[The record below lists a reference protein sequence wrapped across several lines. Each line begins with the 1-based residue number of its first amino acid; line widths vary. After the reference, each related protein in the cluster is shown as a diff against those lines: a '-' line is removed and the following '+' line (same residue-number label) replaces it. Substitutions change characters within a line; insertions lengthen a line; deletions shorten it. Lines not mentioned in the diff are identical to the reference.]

1 MSENLKRSN
10 PDFSKYDSMSI
21 GELEEIL
28 RADAQG
34 PERDDSDV
42 DEILFVME
50 VLAKK
55 RRQNGIAGK
64 TALEAYQEFQQHYLP
79 MVEEESKPRRKSNVI
94 PFRRIAAVAASLV
107 LVFSLSITANAFSFK
122 DVWDAVVTWAQETF
136 CFSMGAE
143 VSEPKAEDELKYLS
157 LHDALQKDHHQISLP
172 TWFPDQYVETDVI
185 VSITPLQESYIGIYT
200 YNDLTLKIS
209 VKSYLGIEP
218 EQIEHSSELVETYTV
233 NDVEY
238 YIFSNYQQNRAVWLT
253 GSYECYISG
262 ELSISELK
270 TMIDSIEKGNLCYE
284 EAS

>member
-42 DEILFVME
+42 DEILYVME

-79 MVEEESKPRRKSNVI
+79 MVKEGSKPRRKSNVI

-107 LVFSLSITANAFSFK
+107 FVFTLATSANAFSIK
-122 DVWDAVVTWAQETF
+122 DIWNAVARWAEETF
-136 CFSMGAE
+136 SFSMGVE
-143 VSEPKAEDELKYLS
+143 VSEPKADNELEFTS
-157 LHDALQKDHHQISLP
+157 
-172 TWFPDQYVETDVI
+172 
-185 VSITPLQESYIGIYT
+185 LQEALLQNGRTDKLIPKYILDEYVLCEIIVDKTPIQETYVGIYT
-200 YNDLTLKIS
+200 NGDSRLKIS
-209 VKSYLGIEP
+209 VQSFLSVEP
-218 EQIEHSSELVETYTV
+218 EQIEKSDSFVEEYISSGII
-233 NDVEY
+233 Y
-238 YIFSNYQQNRAVWLT
+238 YLFQNHNQSQAVWLVDE
-253 GSYECYISG
+253 YECYISG
-262 ELSISELK
+262 NVGIADLK
-270 TMIDSIEKGNLCYE
+270 LMIDSIEKG
-284 EAS
+284 

>member
-42 DEILFVME
+42 DEILYVME

-79 MVEEESKPRRKSNVI
+79 MVEEESKPKRKSNII
-94 PFRRIAAVAASLV
+94 PFRRIAAVAACLI
-107 LVFSLSITANAFSFK
+107 LVFSLATSAYAFSFR

-136 CFSMGAE
+136 SFSMGVE
-143 VSEPKAEDELKYLS
+143 VSEPALTDNTGYTS
-157 LHDALQKDHHQISLP
+157 LEDALAKYKLNISLP
-172 TWFPDQYVETDVI
+172 QWIPERFELIDIIVEQ
-185 VSITPLQESYIGIYT
+185 TPIQETFLAVYESESQR
-200 YNDLTLKIS
+200 LKIS
-209 VKSYLGIEP
+209 VRSFLTTEP
-218 EQIEHSSELVETYTV
+218 EQIEVNSECYEIYTASGI
-233 NDVEY
+233 DY
-238 YIFSNYQQNRAVWLT
+238 YIFSNNRQNKVGWISNT
-253 GSYECYISG
+253 YECYISG
-262 ELSISELK
+262 DLNIEEIKL
-270 TMIDSIEKGNLCYE
+270 MIDSIMRG
-284 EAS
+284 

>member
-42 DEILFVME
+42 DEILYVME

-64 TALEAYQEFQQHYLP
+64 TAHEAYQEFQQHYLP
-79 MVEEESKPRRKSNVI
+79 MVEEESKPKRKSNII

-107 LVFSLSITANAFSFK
+107 LVFSLSITANAFSFR

-136 CFSMGAE
+136 SFSTGVA
-143 VSEPKAEDELKYLS
+143 VSEPTPNENIQYSS
-157 LHDALQKDHHQISLP
+157 LHDILLANNR
-172 TWFPDQYVETDVI
+172 
-185 VSITPLQESYIGIYT
+185 SITCVPQWIPETYVFEEVFVSESPVQET
-200 YNDLTLKIS
+200 YVAVYLSGENMLKITVQS
-209 VKSYLGIEP
+209 FLDGAP
-218 EQIEHSSELVETYTV
+218 EQIEESSNLLELYTV
-233 NDVEY
+233 SGIDY
-238 YIFSNYQQNRAVWLT
+238 YIFENHDQLQAVWIIDT
-253 GSYECYISG
+253 FECYISG
-262 ELSISELK
+262 ELSIDEIKL
-270 TMIDSIEKGNLCYE
+270 MIDSIEKG
-284 EAS
+284 